1 MRTSIWCK
9 NKYEVIISLAKCIS
23 LRTELII
30 MNFVYWI
37 LFYQIKLGPRLNL
50 IQFDKIEFSTFLPPE
65 NGPGLDFPH
74 GRTKRPKIYNFKENP
89 CKENKR
95 CWIVSLSCLYTD
107 LFNQKL
113 LKYVLFYSLL
123 YKIENKLV
131 FSEKTS

>member
-1 MRTSIWCK
+1 
-9 NKYEVIISLAKCIS
+9 
-23 LRTELII
+23 

-37 LFYQIKLGPRLNL
+37 LFHQIKLSPRLNL

-65 NGPGLDFPH
+65 NGHGLDFPH
-74 GRTKRPKIYNFKENP
+74 GRTKRPKIYLKENP

-113 LKYVLFYSLL
+113 LKCVLFYSLL

-131 FSEKTS
+131 FSEKTSFEGYFKFLYLKKKELKHTAHFNFIFYQTFL